1 MVLLWQLFNLA
12 IIIVMVGLWGLFI
25 KNLLNEV
32 RKGKKRAEDNQW
44 RQASVKKQTQQ
55 PSNRQMRNQ
64 QLQRAR
70 NVQSTRNRNEQ
81 QQSSRRNTTSIRL
94 KELLKYKPADLYG
107 LLKESLPDQY
117 KQEIQAVFN
126 SPNSEV
132 ELIKF
137 IRRPDVWPT
146 VKKTLS
152 EIASGRHE
160 KSSMMADYKITNEAP
175 ILSETEEDELDWQ
188 SLDQESDVFQEE
200 YNQYAKEF
208 DIIVDKMLQTSEGL
222 AVEPSLNRKTH
233 SSHSQK
239 DQQRQKE
246 WLREAVIAQ
255 TILERP
261 DF

>member
-1 MVLLWQLFNLA
+1 MVLLWQLFNLV
-12 IIIVMVGLWGLFI
+12 IIIVMVGLWVFFI

-32 RKGKKRAEDNQW
+32 HKGKKRAKDNQW
-44 RQASVKKQTQQ
+44 RQDSVKKQIQQ
-55 PSNRQMRNQ
+55 RSSRQMRDQ

-70 NVQSTRNRNEQ
+70 SSQSSRNRSEQ

-107 LLKESLPDQY
+107 LLKDSLPDQY

-152 EIASGRHE
+152 EIASDHHE
-160 KSSMMADYKITNEAP
+160 KSSMRVDYKITNEAP
-175 ILSETEEDELDWQ
+175 IPSETEEDELDWQ

-200 YNQYAKEF
+200 YDQYAKEF

-222 AVEPSLNRKTH
+222 AVEPSLKRKTH